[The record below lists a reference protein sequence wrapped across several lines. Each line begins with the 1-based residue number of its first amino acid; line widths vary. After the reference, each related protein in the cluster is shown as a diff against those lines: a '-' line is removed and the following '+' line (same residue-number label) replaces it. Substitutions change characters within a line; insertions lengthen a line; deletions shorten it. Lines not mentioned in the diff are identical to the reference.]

1 MHTFVNEFS
10 VTAHWDG
17 AFDETGLQS
26 WAASLRAGLRAPRVS
41 LGLVFMSPRFF
52 AHAADVLEVLRVH
65 AQIPLLVGC
74 SSPGLILNHRE
85 VEEDAGLVLGLYH
98 LPGAELRAGHYQQA
112 DVDAGDRP
120 DFWTRRTAIDPAA
133 TNGWLI
139 FADPF
144 HLDGETWLRQ
154 WNEAYAGLPVVG
166 GLATG
171 AGAESRTQVYL
182 NGDVFEEGL
191 VALSVGGDVQL
202 HSVISQGCTPIG
214 EPWTITRAQ
223 GNLIQEIGN
232 RPAYQVLAET
242 FNALPTPQQQRAHGN
257 LLVGLVVNEYQEEF
271 QRGDFLI
278 RNLIGGDPNSGVLAV
293 GARPRP
299 GQSLQ
304 FQCRDA
310 EAATEDLL
318 ALLTQARDTLDG
330 RPVFGGCLCVCNGRG
345 RRLFNN
351 PDHDAAMAQEFF
363 GPLGVTGFF
372 CNGELGPVGSRNYLH
387 GYTASLALFARK

>member
-17 AFDETGLQS
+17 SFDEPGLQA
-26 WAASLRAGLRAPRVS
+26 WVASLRASLRAPRVS
-41 LGLVFMSPRFF
+41 LGLVFLSPRFF
-52 AHAADVLEVLRVH
+52 SHAAELLEVLRVH
-65 AQIPLLVGC
+65 GQIPLLVGC

-98 LPGAELRAGHYQQA
+98 LPGATLQAHHFVQA
-112 DVDAGDRP
+112 DVDEGDDP
-120 DFWTRRTAIDPAA
+120 DYWVRRTGGGREA

-154 WNEAYAGLPVVG
+154 WNEAYPGVPVVG

-171 AGAESRTQVYL
+171 HGGEPRTQVYL
-182 NGDVFEEGL
+182 NGDVFEEGV
-191 VALSVGGDVQL
+191 VALSVGGEVVV
-202 HSVISQGCTPIG
+202 HSIVSQGCIPIG

-242 FNALPTPQQQRAHGN
+242 FNGLPSTQQKRAQGN
-257 LLVGLVVNEYQEEF
+257 LLVGLVVNEYQEDF

-278 RNLIGGDPNSGVLAV
+278 RNLLGGDPNSGVLAV
-293 GARPRP
+293 SARPRP

-318 ALLTQARDTLDG
+318 ALLTQARDSLGG
-330 RPVFGGCLCVCNGRG
+330 RPVYGGCLCVCNGRG
-345 RRLFNN
+345 RRLFKT

-363 GPLGVTGFF
+363 GPVGVTGFF